1 MTPELI
7 PRRALHDELADRIR
21 QMIIEGDL
29 QADQKVPEKDLC
41 ARFGVSRTPLREALK
56 VLANDGL
63 LVLTPNR
70 GSTVAGVTEQDIQD
84 VFPVMSA
91 LESLSGE
98 LAVQNMSDVAIA
110 KLQQTHAA
118 MVKAYRA
125 KDLPLY
131 FRLNQEIHRGIL
143 QGSGNAALIAVY
155 DSLNIRITRMRYVA
169 DMTKDRWAQAVAEHV
184 VMMDALTNRDG
195 NLLSEVLR
203 HHLENKRETVLR
215 WVQKSKKTKVK

>member
-29 QADQKVPEKDLC
+29 PADQKVPEKDLC

-91 LESLSGE
+91 LESLAGE
-98 LAVQNMSDVAIA
+98 LAVENMSDDAIA
-110 KLQQTHAA
+110 AVQETHEA
-118 MVKAYRA
+118 MVQAYRDKNQA
-125 KDLPLY
+125 LY
-131 FRLNQEIHRGIL
+131 FRLNQQIHQAIL
-143 QGSGNAALIAVY
+143 QGSGNAALITVY
-155 DSLNIRITRMRYVA
+155 QSLNIRITRMRYIA
-169 DMTKDRWAQAVAEHV
+169 DMTRDRWEQAVAEHI
-184 VMMDALTNRDG
+184 VMMDALVARDG
-195 NLLSEVLR
+195 DLLSDVLC

-215 WVQKSKKTKVK
+215 WVRKQQKRKGV